1 MAVDSSGKIYVTGQ
15 TFSADF
21 PTNSTVPGFKQS
33 TASNVNGTSYIT
45 KLDPA
50 QTGIAS
56 LLYSSY
62 LGGTT
67 GTIGDVGNGVAV
79 AAPSGAV
86 WLSGFTDSGPG
97 TCHANFPV
105 VNASESAL
113 STVSSSALLP
123 KRA

>member
-33 TASNVNGTSYIT
+33 TASNTHGTSYIT

-62 LGGTT
+62 LGGTN
-67 GTIGDVGNGVAV
+67 GTIGDLGTGVAV
-79 AAPSGAV
+79 ADASGVVYVA
-86 WLSGFTDSGPG
+86 GFTDSSAG
-97 TCHANFPV
+97 TCPANFPV
-105 VNASESAL
+105 MNGFQTGLTNPS
-113 STVSSSALLP
+113 
-123 KRA
+123 